1 MIRLRFALLLS
12 CMGCRSILGLGDYKD
27 QEPTGAGGSS
37 GVSGGGGSGTGGA
50 ASRVV
55 WNVRLGNGGN
65 TTATGVAV
73 NDDGSI
79 VVVGMFDES
88 ITFEAEPQVV
98 NTPHLYVAKL
108 DASGAPIWGKTFDTG
123 GDARPRV
130 AVLPMRIFVAGA
142 IHKPNDFGT
151 GTLTNQGGSDVL
163 LLMLRQDGELVQA
176 GAWGTNGDD
185 YASDVIT
192 KGADA
197 IMCGDY
203 GAGSTGPPGLVF
215 DTELALNGN
224 GTSNGFVVELR
235 QDDFS
240 QVWSES
246 AGAAAYTMS
255 SSSCRRVASG
265 PRGIALSGSFNG
277 SVNFD
282 SVDKTS
288 GPADDLYAWTLDDE
302 QGVGNWVV
310 EFGSTAVQVAPNIA
324 IDDSGNLALA
334 GKIDGEVD
342 FAGAVDAIGT
352 ATATSLYVL
361 SLAGSDG
368 VALSHVLLGTADGN
382 LEVAADSAADI
393 VVAGA
398 FDGMLAGPDGS
409 VSSQGT
415 DVIVARMHRDADAF
429 VLDWLLAGGD
439 GDYQAA
445 NDVALSAGDVVVAG
459 SFGGSLALDAAKE
472 LVSEGGLHAFVAK
485 LQR

>member
-1 MIRLRFALLLS
+1 MIRLHFALLLS
-12 CMGCRSILGLGDYKD
+12 CLGCSSILGLDDYQD
-27 QEPTGAGGSS
+27 QVQTGAGGS
-37 GVSGGGGSGTGGA
+37 GDGGSGTGGA
-50 ASRVV
+50 ATRVV
-55 WNVRLGNGGN
+55 WNVRLGDSGN

-88 ITFEAEPQVV
+88 ITFEGDPVVV

-108 DASGAPIWGKTFDTG
+108 DASGAPIWGKTFDAG

-130 AVLPMRIFVAGA
+130 AVLPTSIFVAGA
-142 IHKPNDFGT
+142 IHQATNFGT
-151 GTLTNQGGSDVL
+151 GPLTNQGGSDVL
-163 LLMLRQDGELVQA
+163 LLMLTQDGELVDA

-185 YASDVIT
+185 YASDVVT
-192 KGADA
+192 KGTYA

-203 GAGSTGPPGLVF
+203 GAGATGPPGLVF
-215 DTELALNGN
+215 GSELALNGN

-235 QDDFS
+235 QDFYEM
-240 QVWSES
+240 WSES
-246 AGAAAYTMS
+246 VGAYSAS
-255 SSSCRRVASG
+255 SSSSRRVASG

-277 SVNFD
+277 TVNFD
-282 SVDKTS
+282 GTEKTS
-288 GPADDLYAWTLDDE
+288 GAADDLYAWTMDDE

-310 EFGSTAVQVAPNIA
+310 EFGSTAAQVAPNIA
-324 IDDSGNLALA
+324 VDNSGNLALA

-342 FAGAVDAIGT
+342 FAGTVNAIGT
-352 ATATSLYVL
+352 ANTTSLYVL
-361 SLAGSDG
+361 SLAASDG
-368 VALSHVLLGTADGN
+368 VALSHVVLGTGDGN
-382 LEVAADSAADI
+382 LEVAADSANDI

-398 FDGMLAGPDGS
+398 FEGMLDGLDGS

-415 DVIVARMHRDADAF
+415 DVIIARMHRYTDAF

-439 GDYQAA
+439 GEYQAA
-445 NDVALSAGDVVVAG
+445 NDVALGAADVVVAG
-459 SFGGSLALDAAKE
+459 SFDGSLALDVTNE